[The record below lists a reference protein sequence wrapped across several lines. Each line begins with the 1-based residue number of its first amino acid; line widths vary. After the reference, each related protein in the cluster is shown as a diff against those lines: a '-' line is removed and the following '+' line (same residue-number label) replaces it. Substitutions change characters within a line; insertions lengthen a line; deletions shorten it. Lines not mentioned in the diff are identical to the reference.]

1 MEQQILRMES
11 TLQKDYGDQDWAKSF
26 RAGPDCIGILGEC
39 ILITSGSKV
48 MGIELNGP
56 GLE

>member
-11 TLQKDYGDQDWAKSF
+11 TLQRDYGDQDWSKIF

-39 ILITSGSKV
+39 ILITSGPKV
-48 MGIELNGP
+48 MGIELKGP